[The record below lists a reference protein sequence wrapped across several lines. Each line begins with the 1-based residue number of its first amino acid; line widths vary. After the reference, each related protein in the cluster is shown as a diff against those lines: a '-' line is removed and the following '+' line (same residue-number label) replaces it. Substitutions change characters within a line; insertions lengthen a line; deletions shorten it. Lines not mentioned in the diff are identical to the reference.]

1 MTVDTVTASS
11 KQYLT
16 VSALAK
22 SANVSRDQVRYYTR
36 IGLLNPVR
44 NQNNGYKLY
53 SPEDITRM
61 LFILKAKNLGYTL
74 KEIEQ
79 ILSHTHHGHSP
90 CPMVRDIIEE
100 RIEANRRKL
109 DELMELQLRMEKAAS
124 VWKKLPDKV
133 PDGDS
138 ICHLIESFVHE

>member
-1 MTVDTVTASS
+1 MDTVTASI
-11 KQYLT
+11 KQHLT

-79 ILSHTHHGHSP
+79 ILSHTHKGHSP

>member
-1 MTVDTVTASS
+1 MDTVTTLN

-53 SPEDITRM
+53 SPDDITRM

-79 ILSHTHHGHSP
+79 ILTHTHHGHSP
-90 CPMVRDIIEE
+90 CPMVRDIIEA
-100 RIEANRRKL
+100 RIETNRRKL

-124 VWKKLPDKV
+124 AWKQLPDKV

>member
-1 MTVDTVTASS
+1 VDTVNALL
-11 KQYLT
+11 KNDLT

-36 IGLLNPVR
+36 IGLLNPLR
-44 NQNNGYKLY
+44 SERNGYKLY
-53 SPEDITRM
+53 CQSDITRI

-79 ILSHTHHGHSP
+79 ILAHTHHGHSP
-90 CPMVRDIIEE
+90 CPLVRDIIEQ
-100 RIEANRRKL
+100 RIESNRKKL
-109 DELMELQLRMEKAAS
+109 NELMELQKRMEKAAS
-124 VWKKLPDKV
+124 DWKSRPDKA

-138 ICHLIESFVHE
+138 VCHLIESFVHDL

>member
-1 MTVDTVTASS
+1 MDTVTASI
-11 KQYLT
+11 KQHLT

-53 SPEDITRM
+53 SPDDITRM

-74 KEIEQ
+74 KDIEQ